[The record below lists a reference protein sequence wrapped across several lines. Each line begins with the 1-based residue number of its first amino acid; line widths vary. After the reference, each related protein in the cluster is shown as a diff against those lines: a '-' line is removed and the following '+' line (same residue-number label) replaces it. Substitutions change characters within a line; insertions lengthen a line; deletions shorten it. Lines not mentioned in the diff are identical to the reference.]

1 MIQTLLNL
9 SRNNKQALMLLFDFV
24 AIIGCIFAAFSVR
37 LGYFY
42 YPAADSMLLLLMF
55 AAPLLALPIFIRFGL
70 YREVIRY
77 VGFKAL
83 WHINQAATLYAI
95 LWGLFAFMVANWEA
109 FPRSVILI
117 NWILVM
123 MTIGGSRL
131 FARWLLSETNT
142 NNGLLQKNNVL
153 I

>member
-1 MIQTLLNL
+1 
-9 SRNNKQALMLLFDFV
+9 
-24 AIIGCIFAAFSVR
+24 
-37 LGYFY
+37 
-42 YPAADSMLLLLMF
+42 
-55 AAPLLALPIFIRFGL
+55 
-70 YREVIRY
+70 
-77 VGFKAL
+77 
-83 WHINQAATLYAI
+83 
-95 LWGLFAFMVANWEA
+95 MVANWEA

>member
-9 SRNNKQALMLLFDFV
+9 SRKNKQAVLLLFDV
-24 AIIGCIFAAFSVR
+24 VVIIGSIFAAFYIR
-37 LGYFY
+37 LGYWY
-42 YPAADSMLLLLMF
+42 YPVGEDKLLLIIF
-55 AAPLLALPIFIRFGL
+55 TAPILALPIFIRFGL

-95 LWGLFAFMVANWEA
+95 LWGLASLMVAVEGI
-109 FPRSVILI
+109 PRSVILI
-117 NWILVM
+117 NWIFVM

-131 FARWLLSETNT
+131 FARWLLSEANT
-142 NNGLLQKNNVL
+142 NNGLFKNF
-153 I
+153 